1 MNTLPRQEKVID
13 SHSKQ
18 EEVMNSQGI
27 HAKVM
32 DSPQRQEMEGFLQN
46 LTSLNDK
53 KIISLLKYR
62 DENNHRDLFASH
74 LQSNR
79 CWNRKYRAM

>member
-13 SHSKQ
+13 SHFKE

-32 DSPQRQEMEGFLQN
+32 DSLQRQEMEGFLQN
-46 LTSLNDK
+46 LTSLNEK
-53 KIISLLKYR
+53 K
-62 DENNHRDLFASH
+62 
-74 LQSNR
+74 
-79 CWNRKYRAM
+79 

>member
-13 SHSKQ
+13 SHFKEE

-32 DSPQRQEMEGFLQN
+32 DSLQRQEMEGFLQN
-46 LTSLNDK
+46 LTSLNEK
-53 KIISLLKYR
+53 K
-62 DENNHRDLFASH
+62 
-74 LQSNR
+74 
-79 CWNRKYRAM
+79 